1 MAFHDDGLLDEIG
14 WNILRELQQEARL
27 SFHELGRRVGLSAPA
42 VAERV
47 RKMEDAGII
56 LGYGAKVNPQKVGLP
71 ITAVIRI
78 TTLKMPLPQGTDLV
92 SAFPE
97 LLECH
102 RVTGTDSYHLKV
114 IVSSVSHLEQV
125 VNRLVP
131 YGEPA
136 TSIVLSS
143 LISGESVKQE
153 AWWNGKE
160 PTAQT

>member
-1 MAFHDDGLLDEIG
+1 
-14 WNILRELQQEARL
+14 
-27 SFHELGRRVGLSAPA
+27 
-42 VAERV
+42 
-47 RKMEDAGII
+47 
-56 LGYGAKVNPQKVGLP
+56 
-71 ITAVIRI
+71 
-78 TTLKMPLPQGTDLV
+78 MPLPQGTDLV

-102 RVTGTDSYHLKV
+102 RVTGTDSYNLKV
-114 IVSSVSHLEQV
+114 IVSSIPHLEQV
-125 VNRLVP
+125 INRLVF

-143 LISGESVKQE
+143 LVSGEIVKQE